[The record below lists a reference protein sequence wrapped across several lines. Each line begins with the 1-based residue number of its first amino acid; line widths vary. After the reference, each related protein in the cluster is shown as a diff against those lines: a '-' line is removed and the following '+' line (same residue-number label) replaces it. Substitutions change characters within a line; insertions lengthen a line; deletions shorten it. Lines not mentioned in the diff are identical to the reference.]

1 MCRRSS
7 DPLLGPCNEAATPDS
22 RRATPAAV
30 SAKWPGLDRRRRG
43 SGGARVAARARGLGG
58 RERESPAADL
68 LPDLVGHRWS
78 PRSPAA
84 LRRAVYSVFNNFE
97 DQAYLTVH
105 TLRRAQIQLHKF
117 SKKKGKKKEKHVSH
131 TRFFAF
137 PSNSGLDL
145 HFAPQILRVR
155 AGLSHSAPVR
165 GPFAPRPL
173 DGFRDLKTNFLFFL
187 LKFK

>member
-1 MCRRSS
+1 MSNQLCCYLSNRLPSSQMCRRSS
-7 DPLLGPCNEAATPDS
+7 DPLVGPCNEAATPDS

-30 SAKWPGLDRRRRG
+30 SAKWPGLDRRRRRRRRG

-117 SKKKGKKKEKHVSH
+117 SKKTSFFSKKKRKEKRK
-131 TRFFAF
+131 TRF
-137 PSNSGLDL
+137 
-145 HFAPQILRVR
+145 
-155 AGLSHSAPVR
+155 
-165 GPFAPRPL
+165 
-173 DGFRDLKTNFLFFL
+173 TY
-187 LKFK
+187 